1 MASQKHWDCTVDD
14 QRTVPLRKTPY
25 KVRLSYRKAE
35 KKARKIKGSAVGEK
49 GIFPFLVFLFFF
61 HKSIGAV
68 IMNTLHILHLY
79 TVPGKIIIPIQAFGD
94 ITYHIFHK

>member
-35 KKARKIKGSAVGEK
+35 KKQEKLKVLLWVKKGF
-49 GIFPFLVFLFFF
+49 FPFLFFYSF
-61 HKSIGAV
+61 STKA
-68 IMNTLHILHLY
+68 
-79 TVPGKIIIPIQAFGD
+79 
-94 ITYHIFHK
+94 